1 MMRSSAIP
9 TLAALACV
17 AALAC
22 EVTPPDEAKAR
33 AAFGERRAAIE
44 AFEDQ
49 VLSTIAIRTEIGD
62 PQITLFVVGAGALGL
77 DGNGLLPSVLPC
89 PPGTKHG
96 AVAPDDGLAI
106 DRYRIGWGL
115 YQTAWETDGTK
126 HGDGDYHPGI
136 TVKWRLGDEGS
147 PLGDPVQLCFLLDG
161 TPRPP

>member
-1 MMRSSAIP
+1 MRSSRVSTASIVGWF
-9 TLAALACV
+9 ALTGCGP
-17 AALAC
+17 
-22 EVTPPDEAKAR
+22 TPPDEAKAR

-49 VLSTIAIRTEIGD
+49 VLSTIAIRTEIGEA
-62 PQITLFVVGAGALGL
+62 QITAFVVGAGALSL

-89 PPGTKHG
+89 PPGRKHG